1 MQFFRLQGGRG
12 HPAPGGHRH
21 SACSDGRHTALLR
34 LRSAAVLPSVRSRS
48 GIAEAGRTHGLR
60 MGRAPLHSLYSCR
73 SFLTRHGL
81 DRNCGS
87 VRGTA
92 VTPTTSP
99 VMKGTENVRQRKRNK
114 RSRRYGSER
123 RSRSSNRY
131 CLISFGERGSLAKA
145 PSRTIHIIFLLSPGD
160 CLCIS

>member
-1 MQFFRLQGGRG
+1 MRTRAPRVRRTPRKPPAQRLQRRPAHGAPPAAFGRG
-12 HPAPGGHRH
+12 AFLGAEQKRH
-21 SACSDGRHTALLR
+21 CRGWENARAEDGDMLLC
-34 LRSAAVLPSVRSRS
+34 P
-48 GIAEAGRTHGLR
+48 
-60 MGRAPLHSLYSCR
+60 YSCR
-73 SFLTRHGL
+73 SFLTHHGL

-92 VTPTTSP
+92 VTPIMSP

-114 RSRRYGSER
+114 RSGRYGSEH

-145 PSRTIHIIFLLSPGD
+145 PSRTIHIVFLLSPRD
-160 CLCIS
+160 CLCIL